1 MKGSCLCGTVR
12 YEATR
17 LAGPI
22 VHCHCQTCR
31 KAHSAAFTSTAR
43 ADRSEFRWTAG
54 EDALG
59 SFESTPGKLPHFC
72 TRCGTHLVA
81 EWVTQ
86 PQVILRVASLDDDPG
101 TRPSAHIWTS
111 HEVPWLDHGAGIP
124 SFPEAA
130 APKP

>member
-1 MKGSCLCGTVR
+1 
-12 YEATR
+12 
-17 LAGPI
+17 
-22 VHCHCQTCR
+22 
-31 KAHSAAFTSTAR
+31 
-43 ADRSEFRWTAG
+43 
-54 EDALG
+54 
-59 SFESTPGKLPHFC
+59 
-72 TRCGTHLVA
+72 VA
-81 EWVTQ
+81 EGVTQ

>member
-31 KAHSAAFTSTAR
+31 KAHSAGFTTTAR
-43 ADRSEFRWTAG
+43 VDRGDFRWTAG
-54 EDALG
+54 EEAIG
-59 SFESTPGKLPHFC
+59 AFESTPGKLRHFC
-72 TRCGTHLVA
+72 TRCGTQLIA
-81 EWVTQ
+81 EWVAQ
-86 PQVILRVASLDDDPG
+86 PQVILRLGSLDDDPG
-101 TRPSAHIWTS
+101 ERPSMHIWTS
-111 HEVPWLDHGAGIP
+111 HEQPWLDHTAAIP

-130 APKP
+130 PPKA